1 MIRHNKI
8 SQGHAKILVGL
19 DNASILAEKIIRKK
33 LSVRQTEN
41 LVRLLKKVPLKKYKT
56 KSADTIATENNLQ
69 DKIGMRVLINNKKNN
84 SGVLTIEYK
93 ALDQLDRLINIIK
106 NYY

>member
-1 MIRHNKI
+1 
-8 SQGHAKILVGL
+8 
-19 DNASILAEKIIRKK
+19 
-33 LSVRQTEN
+33 
-41 LVRLLKKVPLKKYKT
+41 
-56 KSADTIATENNLQ
+56 
-69 DKIGMRVLINNKKNN
+69 MRVLINNKKNN